1 MYFNYRRGVSEEW
14 GEDLMAR
21 NPMKLDRDERRVE
34 PHKPG
39 TLDAATEAALAHA
52 RQLTAQGRYR
62 DALAVC
68 RRLQAGAPAHSDI
81 LGLLGWLYAQTG
93 NLKQGLENLAE
104 ALLVGPR
111 SPIILYHLAQVYLQ
125 TGAPV
130 HALHSLRGYWTDVQA
145 LPVVLDVPD
154 PQALIAALVIFMREE
169 EGFPKVNEE
178 FRDRAM
184 MAAERGRLRLLF
196 NGDPAQAL
204 SELREA
210 IRLAPHYP
218 QPRNNLSL
226 AYFYNG
232 QADRAIAT
240 LETTLREVSPNNVYA
255 LATLAFIRWMTGAAA
270 ADALPLLERAAAALE
285 PQSRLLDRTRVAEV
299 AGLLGEHAL
308 AYRVLTPE
316 GEAAAGP
323 SPAEEGQAGAARNRL
338 LATALANLGRA
349 DDATALLRESP
360 ALPADPLAQRLLT
373 AIDSGE
379 TLPALAGGGY
389 PYVGWHDLLSLHLL
403 GRLSGPPETTRR
415 PFRAGRVPDPAQIAH
430 QVVTFYPRL
439 TLACALLIWMGE
451 PLLEQLAL
459 TLLALAG
466 TPAADD
472 LLEAHLRGTAGSYA
486 GRQQAGY
493 ALVDSGRLPNET
505 TLPFWSGTAWGELRL
520 FRLTSQ
526 PRDLRRLHS
535 TLQALLQKLDAPGDS

>member
-1 MYFNYRRGVSEEW
+1 
-14 GEDLMAR
+14 
-21 NPMKLDRDERRVE
+21 MKLDRDEQRVD
-34 PHKPG
+34 PQRAG
-39 TLDAATEAALAHA
+39 VLDAATEAALAHA

-68 RRLQAGAPAHSDI
+68 RRLRAGAPAHSDI

-93 NLKQGLENLAE
+93 SLKQGLENLAE
-104 ALLVGPR
+104 ALVVGPR

-125 TGAPV
+125 AGAPV

-145 LPVVLDVPD
+145 LPVALDLPD
-154 PQALIAALVIFMREE
+154 PQPLMAALVIFMREE
-169 EGFPKVNEE
+169 EGFPKVNDE
-178 FRDRAM
+178 FQDRAM
-184 MAAERGRLRLLF
+184 MSAERGRLRLLF
-196 NGDPAQAL
+196 NDDPAQAL
-204 SELREA
+204 GELREA
-210 IRLAPHYP
+210 IRLAPKYP

-255 LATLAFIRWMTGAAA
+255 LATLAFIRWMTGGAVAGSLA
-270 ADALPLLERAAAALE
+270 LLERAAAALE

-299 AGLLGEHAL
+299 AGLLGAHAL
-308 AYRVLTPE
+308 AYRVLAPD
-316 GEAAAGP
+316 GETALQPA
-323 SPAEEGQAGAARNRL
+323 PAEEGQAGAARNRL
-338 LATALANLGRA
+338 LATALANLDRA
-349 DDATALLRESP
+349 DEATALLRESP

-373 AIDSGE
+373 AIDTGE

-403 GRLSGPPETTRR
+403 RRLAGTPGTGRRLPLKRH
-415 PFRAGRVPDPAQIAH
+415 RAHAAPDGAQVARQI
-430 QVVTFYPRL
+430 VTVYPRL

-466 TPAADD
+466 TPPAED

-520 FRLTSQ
+520 FRLTPH
-526 PRDLRRLHS
+526 PRDVRALHS
-535 TLQALLQKLDAPGDS
+535 ALQALLQKLDAPGDT

>member
-1 MYFNYRRGVSEEW
+1 MSDAW
-14 GEDLMAR
+14 GDDLMAR
-21 NPMKLDRDERRVE
+21 NPMKLDRDEQRVD
-34 PHKPG
+34 PQRAG
-39 TLDAATEAALAHA
+39 VLDAATEAALAHA

-68 RRLQAGAPAHSDI
+68 RRLRAGAPAHSDI

-93 NLKQGLENLAE
+93 SLKQGLENLAE
-104 ALLVGPR
+104 ALVVGPR

-125 TGAPV
+125 AGAPV

-145 LPVVLDVPD
+145 LPVALDLPD
-154 PQALIAALVIFMREE
+154 PQPLMAALVIFMREE
-169 EGFPKVNEE
+169 EGFPKVNDE
-178 FRDRAM
+178 FQDRAM
-184 MAAERGRLRLLF
+184 MSAERGRLRLLF
-196 NGDPAQAL
+196 NDDPAQAL
-204 SELREA
+204 GELREA
-210 IRLAPHYP
+210 IRLAPKYP

-255 LATLAFIRWMTGAAA
+255 LATLAFIRWMTGGAVAGSLA
-270 ADALPLLERAAAALE
+270 LLERAAAALE

-299 AGLLGEHAL
+299 AGLLGAHAL
-308 AYRVLTPE
+308 AYRVLAPD
-316 GEAAAGP
+316 GETALQPA
-323 SPAEEGQAGAARNRL
+323 PAEEGQAGAARNRL
-338 LATALANLGRA
+338 LATALANLDRA
-349 DDATALLRESP
+349 DEATALLRESP

-373 AIDSGE
+373 AIDTGE

-403 GRLSGPPETTRR
+403 RRLAGTPGTGRRLPLKRH
-415 PFRAGRVPDPAQIAH
+415 RAHAAPDAAQVARQI
-430 QVVTFYPRL
+430 VTVYPRL

-466 TPAADD
+466 TPPAED

-520 FRLTSQ
+520 FRLTPH
-526 PRDLRRLHS
+526 PRDVRALHS
-535 TLQALLQKLDAPGDS
+535 ALQALLQKLDAPGDT